1 MRIFSITNNY
11 TPYSGGVTQSIT
23 ATTQALQKQG
33 HEVFIIT
40 LDFLGKKHNDL
51 PHVVRINC
59 PIRFRYKQ
67 NYMAIPW
74 RPTDAISKL
83 IAQHKPDIIHV
94 HHPFLLGMS
103 ALRAARKHNIPCVF
117 TYHTLYEEYAHYI
130 PLPRSYMQPVICAT
144 VLRFCA
150 SVDALIAPSAY
161 IKNYL
166 LTQGIKTP
174 ISVIPSPLRDIF
186 TQAKSLPSYAHPE
199 LVEGSERAFILQQ
212 VQDERGKKLNFFELL
227 LVTRFVPEKNIPF
240 VFEVMKL
247 LPDNIHLILAGY
259 GSDYEKLQKL
269 APKHVQFI
277 YKPDEKQ
284 LLQLY
289 RTADLFIFPSKTDTQ
304 GIVLAESMSQG
315 VPVIAIDG
323 PGQRDTIVNGVNG
336 FIIKDA
342 AEAAEKIMAIAQDQA
357 LRNTLIAGAQET
369 AQKYH
374 AHYIIKQ
381 LLVVYHNLC

>member
-1 MRIFSITNNY
+1 MRIFFVTNNY
-11 TPYSGGVTQSIT
+11 TPYAGGVTQSII
-23 ATTQALQKQG
+23 ATTNALQKQG
-33 HEVFIIT
+33 HQVFIIT
-40 LDFLGKKHNDL
+40 LDFLGQKHNDSA
-51 PHVVRINC
+51 HVVRISC
-59 PIRFRYKQ
+59 PIKFRYKQ

-74 RPTDAISKL
+74 RPTHAISKL

-94 HHPFLLGMS
+94 HHPFLLGIS
-103 ALRAARKHNIPCVF
+103 ALRAARKDKIPCVF

-130 PLPRSYMQPVICAT
+130 PMPRICIQPVIRSA
-144 VLRFCA
+144 VRAFCNK
-150 SVDALIAPSAY
+150 VDAVVAPSRY

-166 LTQGIKTP
+166 QSQGVKTP
-174 ISVIPSPLRDIF
+174 ITIIPSPLREIF
-186 TQAKSLPSYAHPE
+186 TQADFAEKQPSLIFH
-199 LVEGSERAFILQQ
+199 
-212 VQDERGKKLNFFELL
+212 LL

-247 LPDNIHLILAGY
+247 LPDNVRLTLAGY

-269 APKHVQFI
+269 AHDYFKFCPSRVQFI
-277 YKPDEKQ
+277 HKPNEEQ

-323 PGQRDTIVNGVNG
+323 PGQRDIIVNGVNG
-336 FIIKDA
+336 FITKNA
-342 AEAAEKIMAIAQDQA
+342 AEAAEKITAIVQDQV
-357 LRNTLIAGAQET
+357 LHNTLITGAQET

-374 AHYIIKQ
+374 ADC
-381 LLVVYHNLC
+381 VVKRLTILYRSLY

>member
-1 MRIFSITNNY
+1 MRIFFVTNNY
-11 TPYSGGVTQSIT
+11 TPYSGGVTQSII
-23 ATTQALQKQG
+23 ATTNALQKQG

-40 LDFLGKKHNDL
+40 LDFLGQNHNDL
-51 PHVVRINC
+51 AHVVRISC
-59 PIRFRYKQ
+59 PIKFRYKK

-74 RPTDAISKL
+74 RPTRAISKL

-94 HHPFLLGMS
+94 HHPFLLGIS

-130 PLPRSYMQPVICAT
+130 PIPRICIQPVIRSA
-144 VLRFCA
+144 VRAFCNK
-150 SVDALIAPSAY
+150 VDAIIAPSRY

-166 LTQGIKTP
+166 QSQGVKTP
-174 ISVIPSPLRDIF
+174 ITIIPSPLRELF
-186 TQAKSLPSYAHPE
+186 TGTDMTEKRSSPL
-199 LVEGSERAFILQQ
+199 F
-212 VQDERGKKLNFFELL
+212 NLL

-247 LPDNIHLILAGY
+247 LPDNIHLTLAGY

-269 APKHVQFI
+269 ACDVFNFSSSRVHFVH
-277 YKPDEKQ
+277 KPNEED
-284 LLQLY
+284 LLVLY

-315 VPVIAIDG
+315 VPVVAVDG
-323 PGQRDTIVNGVNG
+323 PGQRDIIVDNING

-342 AEAAEKIMAIAQDQA
+342 ADAAEKISVIARDKVLHNQ
-357 LRNTLIAGAQET
+357 LISGAQVT

-374 AHYIIKQ
+374 ADCVVKQ
-381 LLVVYHNLC
+381 LFAMYKVLVTNFQFHHY